1 LPIFEFG
8 STINDRPWSVVV
20 RLREHELFRKNR
32 GILALRLADC
42 KYEWLRRQD
51 PKPRICPNCDRRGW
65 DRVESIKPARVA
77 IPVPV
82 WRPKLATRIS
92 AEEFKRRTKQLP
104 KQVLL
109 RLDSQTQMLP
119 KA

>member
-1 LPIFEFG
+1 MSCFEKTVEFWRC
-8 STINDRPWSVVV
+8 D
-20 RLREHELFRKNR
+20 F
-32 GILALRLADC
+32 ADC

-65 DRVESIKPARVA
+65 DRVESTKPARVA

-104 KQVLL
+104 EPCSVAARQP
-109 RLDSQTQMLP
+109 DSEDAESLT
-119 KA
+119 ASAAGRS